1 MTKLY
6 ISYGSNLNIN
16 MMKKRCPNARPI
28 FQFKGKK
35 INELKHWKLRF
46 YRYANIVHSRN
57 NKVPIGLWKITKK
70 CEVDLDKYEQFPKIY
85 KKKYISFLS
94 KKVLVYV
101 MRNKIKIKPT
111 KKYMKE
117 MLKGYKDF
125 GLNKNEL
132 EKNKNL

>member
-1 MTKLY
+1 M
-6 ISYGSNLNIN
+6 
-16 MMKKRCPNARPI
+16 
-28 FQFKGKK
+28 
-35 INELKHWKLRF
+35 
-46 YRYANIVHSRN
+46 
-57 NKVPIGLWKITKK
+57 WKITKK

-101 MRNKIKIKPT
+101 MRNKKKIKPT

-132 EKNKNL
+132 EK